1 MVRLWG
7 LWCGPNWTAGQVKPA
22 EDATKADARSP
33 CIDNLDC
40 ACKEHDLNIAQ
51 KGANYDGDTRL
62 LRVAQRILNDP
73 MELAFNPDKY
83 AAAEV
88 VAIAM
93 SLVRWTREQ

>member
-62 LRVAQRILNDP
+62 LRVAQKILNDP

-93 SLVRWTREQ
+93 SLVRLTREQ